1 MKFDIMRCVWQK
13 RKPQY
18 SPAYGTIYLDLWDNE
33 TKTGAELQ
41 LTFPKNV
48 IDDTYNYFD
57 YLCKTESR
65 VDPVK
70 IMIFH
75 SLVNKEKNNF
85 VEALVKIGGYFD

>member
-1 MKFDIMRCVWQK
+1 MKLEIMRCVWQK

-18 SPAYGTIYLDLWDNE
+18 SPAYGAIYLDLWDNE

-41 LTFPKNV
+41 LTFPENV
-48 IDDTYNYFD
+48 IEATYNYLD
-57 YLCKTESR
+57 YLRIKENE

-75 SLVNKEKNNF
+75 GLVNNEKNSF
-85 VEALVKIGGYFD
+85 TEALVKIGGSFD